1 VNPRIA
7 ITLLALSALGASSPA
22 ANSETPQKAARKK
35 ISTPTISCGRVASL
49 TLNASSA
56 TQGGLIL
63 AKLLAKT
70 SLADVHAKWGPEEVS
85 FWPVEATGPSK
96 LGIERWYAFVPVD
109 LEKVPG
115 DYPLTVEVHSNA
127 GPPTTCQLTI
137 RVTPGKFAT
146 ESLHVDKQFV
156 EPNPEQVERAK
167 KEQQQLRE
175 IYAHVT
181 PERLWHGRFR
191 IPLDRVTTGA
201 NFGRRRVL
209 NGQPGSPHTGVD
221 FPAATGTPV
230 YAAQAGHVVL
240 AQALFFPGNIVVIDH
255 GLGVYTLYGHLS
267 EISVKVG
274 DELSSGAILGKVG
287 ATGRVTG
294 PHLHWGL
301 TVNHARVNAL
311 QIVHLQGL

>member
-1 VNPRIA
+1 MNPRIA
-7 ITLLALSALGASSPA
+7 ITLLALYALGTSSA
-22 ANSETPQKAARKK
+22 AVSSATAQKAARKK
-35 ISTPTISCGRVASL
+35 NFAPTISCGSGASL
-49 TLNASSA
+49 SLNASSA

-63 AKLLAKT
+63 AKLLAKP
-70 SLADVHAKWGPEEVS
+70 SLSNVLAKWDTEEVS
-85 FWPVEATGPSK
+85 FWPVNATGPSA
-96 LGIERWYAFVPVD
+96 LGIQRWYALVPVD

-115 DYPLTVEVHSNA
+115 DYPLTVEVKPKA

-167 KEQQQLRE
+167 KEQRQLRE
-175 IYAHVT
+175 IFAHVT

-191 IPLDRVTTGA
+191 IPLDGVTSGA

-240 AQALFFPGNIVVIDH
+240 AEALFFPGNTVVIDH

-274 DELSSGAILGKVG
+274 DELPAGAILGEVG